1 MGYKV
6 HYKNSCTPLEKVN
19 FDNGSSRWYIDS
31 DCKKKLGGSAN
42 IDLSAINVYTES
54 AAISSTPVLVY
65 NGTQDFVMI
74 KNLGGGTGSDMHISL
89 NGSSGRYYI
98 VLSSGEIFQSKV
110 KSDSVCYIKCLSG
123 DTTAQFLEAS
133 I

>member
-6 HYKNSCTPLEKVN
+6 HYKQSCTPLEKVN
-19 FDNGSSRWYIDS
+19 FSGGGSRWYMDS
-31 DCKKKLGGSAN
+31 DCKKKLGGSATIN
-42 IDLSAINVYTES
+42 LSSINTYTAS
-54 AAISSTPVLVY
+54 TAVSSTPVLVC

-110 KSDSVCYIKCLSG
+110 KSDVVCYIKCLSG
-123 DTTAQFLEAS
+123 DTTAQFLEGS
-133 I
+133 V